1 MKEPEIEY
9 IKRRNDFL
17 PDFIQQLDDQFYK
30 SFFFYLAG
38 WYYPMKPKI
47 KEEKSEFRLSDLCG
61 SLPTISEEDIDKR
74 IKSIR
79 EEWERDI

>member
-1 MKEPEIEY
+1 MKEPEIKYRKKEY
-9 IKRRNDFL
+9 
-17 PDFIQQLDDQFYK
+17 DFIPDSIQKLDDQFDK
-30 SFFFYLAG
+30 SLFYYLAYR
-38 WYYPMKPKI
+38 YYWMKPI
-47 KEEKSEFRLSDLCG
+47 LKEEKSEFRLSDLCG